1 MRDEAFSRR
10 FAFRPS
16 GAYFAGMT
24 EANVTLK
31 RLIREIPDFPK
42 KGILFRD
49 ITPLLADPS
58 GIALAVE
65 MLANPFRGKNI
76 DLVVGAESRGFIFG
90 TAVACCLSAGFV
102 LVRKPGKLPHKKV
115 SKTYDLEYGQDTLEM
130 HADAIVKGQ
139 RVLIVDDVLAT
150 GGTMKACC
158 ELVEGLGGAI
168 AGIAVL
174 TELLGLGG
182 RAKVAPYQVHSVL
195 KYE

>member
-1 MRDEAFSRR
+1 MVDQ
-10 FAFRPS
+10 
-16 GAYFAGMT
+16 
-24 EANVTLK
+24 LK
-31 RLIREIPDFPK
+31 CLIRDIPDFPK
-42 KGILFRD
+42 PGIMFRD
-49 ITPLLADPS
+49 ITPLLSDAS
-58 GIALAVE
+58 GLALAIE
-65 MLANPFRGKNI
+65 MMANPFRGKNI

-102 LVRKPGKLPHKKV
+102 IVRKPGKLPHKKV

-158 ELVEGLGGAI
+158 ELVEGLGGHI

-182 RAKVAPYQVHSVL
+182 RAKVTPYEVHSVL